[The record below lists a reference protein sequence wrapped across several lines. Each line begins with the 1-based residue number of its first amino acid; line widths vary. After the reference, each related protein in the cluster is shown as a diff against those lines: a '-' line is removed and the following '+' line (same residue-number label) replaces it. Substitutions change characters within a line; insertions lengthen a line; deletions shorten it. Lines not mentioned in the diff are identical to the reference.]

1 MDTDSALLSIHIT
14 AGYGGRA
21 VLRDL
26 RIQIQPA
33 EILGLVGQSGS
44 GKSTLGLAILGL
56 LGRRG
61 GRVSGEMLFRGRDLL
76 RLQEK
81 DMRGIRGKEIALV
94 LQSAASALNP
104 ALRLETHFAEA
115 WRAHAS
121 RPWRDQRQEMLATLT
136 DLDLPASDEFLRR
149 YPDQISVGQAQR
161 VLIALAL
168 LHRPRLIVAD
178 ELTSAL
184 DLVTTHEVLRALHQ
198 ISRRFNTAILF
209 ISHDLGVVSALCHR
223 VAILREGQIV
233 ETADV
238 GQLFTYPQH
247 EYTRQ
252 LVDLQRAT
260 VEHLTGDRDVTPA
273 AASPAQ
279 SNGAEESRRR
289 T

>member
-1 MDTDSALLSIHIT
+1 MDSDSALLKMNIT
-14 AGYGGRA
+14 ASYGRRA
-21 VLRDL
+21 VLSDL
-26 RIQIQPA
+26 SIEIQPG

-61 GRVSGEMLFRGRDLL
+61 GQVSGEILFLGRDLL
-76 RLQEK
+76 RLREK
-81 DMRGIRGKEIALV
+81 EMRRIRGKEIALV
-94 LQSAASALNP
+94 LQSAISALNP

-115 WRAHAS
+115 WRAHADC
-121 RPWRDQRQEMLATLT
+121 PWREQRQVLRATLL

-149 YPDQISVGQAQR
+149 YPEQISVGQAQR

-184 DLVTTHEVLRALHQ
+184 DLVTTHEVLRSLRQ
-198 ISRRFNTAILF
+198 VNTRFATAVLF
-209 ISHDLGVVSALCHR
+209 ISHDLGAVAALCHR

-233 ETADV
+233 ETAPVD
-238 GQLFTYPQH
+238 QLFARPQQ

-252 LVDLQRAT
+252 LVNLHRAT
-260 VEHLTGDRDVTPA
+260 VDVLAHHPDATLV
-273 AASPAQ
+273 
-279 SNGAEESRRR
+279 
-289 T
+289 